1 VRRTSIEAG
10 RYKAGW
16 TRLSAGGMKR
26 RVKVLAAG
34 TGTGS
39 RGRGASS
46 GAAGDG
52 DAWGPDDH
60 FADAPPL
67 RFEEGG
73 LVGQNRNLNGIRR
86 PDTRPAIR
94 KIPKR
99 SLGVARLGGAMW
111 VWCTRGWDK
120 NS

>member
-1 VRRTSIEAG
+1 MSDNG
-10 RYKAGW
+10 Y
-16 TRLSAGGMKR
+16 
-26 RVKVLAAG
+26 
-34 TGTGS
+34 GS
-39 RGRGASS
+39 GS
-46 GAAGDG
+46 GSGSGDG

-111 VWCTRGWDK
+111 QVGVPRGRRARE
-120 NS
+120 